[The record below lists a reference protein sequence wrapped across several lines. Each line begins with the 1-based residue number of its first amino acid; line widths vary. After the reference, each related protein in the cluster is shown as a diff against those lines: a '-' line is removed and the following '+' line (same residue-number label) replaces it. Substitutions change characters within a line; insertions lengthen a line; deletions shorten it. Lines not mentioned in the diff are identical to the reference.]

1 MTYNIVN
8 TIFVSAFIEAFVEI
22 FSFALIGW
30 AVLYIVWG
38 GFRAARRI
46 FWIELE
52 PWKARPQQS
61 IVLEAARHRFVQRLA
76 FAFDFFIAGFAMQL
90 LTAREL
96 PFLLGQLAVIT
107 LLVVIRVV
115 LGFVTVRELRIS
127 SGLTA
132 PQRRNIPAKPA
143 IAKKVSRKRVTKS
156 KK

>member
-1 MTYNIVN
+1 MTFNIVN
-8 TIFVSAFIEAFVEI
+8 TIFISAFIDAFVEI
-22 FSFALIGW
+22 FSFALIAWG
-30 AVLYIVWG
+30 VLYIVWG

-61 IVLEAARHRFVQRLA
+61 ILLEAARHRFVQRLA

-96 PFLLGQLAVIT
+96 TTVLGHLAVIVIAVT
-107 LLVVIRVV
+107 IRVV
-115 LGFVTVRELRIS
+115 LGFITVRELRIS
-127 SGLTA
+127 SGLNA
-132 PQRRNIPAKPA
+132 PEQGTSKTKPPV
-143 IAKKVSRKRVTKS
+143 AKKVTRKRVTKS